1 MDAEWAWNGLRHADL
16 TRRAVRFLQDPATTP
31 GLAWT
36 LCEGAAQPHRPFP
49 EVYAWLCDA
58 FSVCAAHEPETETE
72 AGPGC
77 SAAQCFEGTP
87 FRLAAE
93 FTDRI
98 ANPLF
103 TDAIR
108 KAWQRLLLRHWG
120 GGEAEAE
127 EVLSFADA
135 QRMLRLG
142 SEARLDG
149 SLFGAKLV

>member
-58 FSVCAAHEPETETE
+58 FSVCAAHEPETEA

-93 FTDRI
+93 FPDRI

-127 EVLSFADA
+127 EVLSFAEA